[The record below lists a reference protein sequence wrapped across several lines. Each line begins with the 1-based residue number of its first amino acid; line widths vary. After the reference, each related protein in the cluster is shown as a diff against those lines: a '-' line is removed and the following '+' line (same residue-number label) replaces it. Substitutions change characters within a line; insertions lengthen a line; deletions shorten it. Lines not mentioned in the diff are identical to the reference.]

1 MGVRKDDL
9 LKRKRNPVKGR
20 RSNGWNIKGK
30 DTRGHNP

>member
-1 MGVRKDDL
+1 MDVRKEDL
-9 LKRKRNPVKGR
+9 LKRNPVKGR

>member
-1 MGVRKDDL
+1 MDVRKEDL
-9 LKRKRNPVKGR
+9 LKRNPVKG